1 MVATLRRPRR
11 LPRWTSIALAAV
23 GIAILVPTAL
33 GAVAPVGPLGQVA
46 PGAGAEE
53 ITEVLYG
60 LFILLLG
67 AKLGE
72 EVMRRLGQP
81 GVIGE
86 LLGGFIVGPYGLGLV
101 QPGETALVFAEMGVV
116 ILLFSVGLEVRTDD
130 LLKVGKP
137 AILTAIIAMILPIIG
152 GFALT
157 FAMGE
162 TTMASF
168 FVGLALAATSI
179 GITSR
184 VLRDMGVL
192 DRTFAK
198 VVIGAALVDD
208 ILALI
213 LIGLAAGAAEGDL
226 SANTVLVGV
235 AGIGLVLLGFAVARR
250 ARGLKSEVFTWPLF
264 ADTPLVPA
272 FLIML
277 AVALLSAAVGL
288 AAIIGAFVAGL
299 IVAETE
305 AVDEIERDIKP
316 LALIFTPF
324 FFAVTGAQLDLSVLL
339 DPGVAAIA
347 GLLALIGI
355 VTKALGG
362 FVGAYSI
369 GRWGATTVGFGM
381 VPRGE
386 VGIVV
391 ANLALVTGVVDD
403 DLFAVMLVAVVL
415 TTVAAPYLLAWAVPR
430 AKAETKRAEGG
441 ESQGTAPAV

>member
-1 MVATLRRPRR
+1 
-11 LPRWTSIALAAV
+11 
-23 GIAILVPTAL
+23 
-33 GAVAPVGPLGQVA
+33 
-46 PGAGAEE
+46 
-53 ITEVLYG
+53 
-60 LFILLLG
+60 
-67 AKLGE
+67 
-72 EVMRRLGQP
+72 MRRLGQP

-157 FAMGE
+157 VAMGE

-226 SANTVLVGV
+226 SANTLLVGV

-339 DPGVAAIA
+339 DPRVAAIA
-347 GLLALIGI
+347 VPAGADRHRDQGHWRVHRRVLDR
-355 VTKALGG
+355 ALGSHDG
-362 FVGAYSI
+362 RLRDGAPRRGGDR
-369 GRWGATTVGFGM
+369 GREPRPGHRRGGRRPVRRDAGRGGADDR
-381 VPRGE
+381 RG
-386 VGIVV
+386 
-391 ANLALVTGVVDD
+391 ALPAG
-403 DLFAVMLVAVVL
+403 LG
-415 TTVAAPYLLAWAVPR
+415 R
-430 AKAETKRAEGG
+430 AQGEGG
-441 ESQGTAPAV
+441 DGAGRSAGSAGTAPAV